1 MPISNFSHSIPSH
14 LLPFSV
20 GKFPIIHDKQ
30 YPPSG
35 ISIKPERE
43 KTKKSKALSIISDT
57 PVRAPV
63 HRRENIVSFFK
74 EMITGGRKTLESHRI
89 FCAAVSAGSAGISFP
104 DAIASF
110 FRSTNPPALHPCSDT
125 QDCLLFQ
132 SENCRECSAWG
143 DSFPGEQK

>member
-14 LLPFSV
+14 LLPFPV
-20 GKFPIIHDKQ
+20 GKFPIIHDKL
-30 YPPSG
+30 YPPLG

-63 HRRENIVSFFK
+63 HRRENIVAFYK
-74 EMITGGRKTLESHRI
+74 EMITGGRKTLESRRI

-104 DAIASF
+104 DAIAGF
-110 FRSTNPPALHPCSDT
+110 FRSTNPPVPSSVFGYSGLPFVPVRK
-125 QDCLLFQ
+125 L
-132 SENCRECSAWG
+132 
-143 DSFPGEQK
+143 P